1 MYLTTQGSHQLR
13 TIFGNGY
20 VPEQHG
26 EETLRY
32 LPTPD
37 AGQFGLNFEEILKA
51 LRSAL
56 SLR

>member
-1 MYLTTQGSHQLR
+1 MNLTTTSSHQLQ

-26 EETLRY
+26 RQNERY
-32 LPTPD
+32 LPFPD
-37 AGQFGLNFEEILKA
+37 ADEGGLNFDEILKA
-51 LRSAL
+51 LRRAL